1 MYDWTAEASSSI
13 NRVFHGVGY
22 GATSDYWYAGGR
34 DYDGPTLSIQYG
46 KLHRFAFSI
55 IYIKDPYISS
65 KANEIICSIS
75 AGDTLVRNYY
85 KYNDEEAITGIMFF
99 RYSNG
104 IEYTAP
110 LLVSKS
116 KDAVTYYTNYDKK
129 PETSSGSIQY
139 KGETYYYSSTGQ
151 WFEFFDYTTYFPVI
165 NTTNTMFTNMEDAAL
180 KLLQMY
186 FKCIMKNK

>member
-1 MYDWTAEASSSI
+1 MAGNMHDW
-13 NRVFHGVGY
+13 VVGALAHY
-22 GATSDYWYAGGR
+22 GRILRGWGYNDSTDYSNAGSYTYNVPSFSYNDCTSR
-34 DYDGPTLSIQYG
+34 ISL
-46 KLHRFAFSI
+46 
-55 IYIKDPYISS
+55 YIKDPYISS

-99 RYSNG
+99 SYSNG

-116 KDAVTYYTNYDKK
+116 KDAVTYYTNHDKK
-129 PETSSGSIQY
+129 LETSSGSIQY

-165 NTTNTMFTNMEDAAL
+165 NTINTMFTNMEDAAL
-180 KLLQMY
+180 RLLQMY
-186 FKCIMKNK
+186 YEE

>member
-1 MYDWTAEASSSI
+1 MAGNVYDWIAESNLNTYRVLRGFVYENDSSSWLAG
-13 NRVFHGVGY
+13 NRRNVDSPY
-22 GATSDYWYAGGR
+22 GNDDRSSRLA
-34 DYDGPTLSIQYG
+34 L
-46 KLHRFAFSI
+46 
-55 IYIKDPYISS
+55 YIKDPYISS

-139 KGETYYYSSTGQ
+139 KGETYYYSSIGQ
-151 WFEFFDYTTYFPVI
+151 WFEFFDYITYFPVI

-180 KLLQMY
+180 RLLQMY
-186 FKCIMKNK
+186 YEE

>member
-1 MYDWTAEASSSI
+1 MAGNVFDFTATAYSS
-13 NRVFHGVGY
+13 NYRATCGY
-22 GATSDYWYAGGR
+22 GYLTDSSNWYAGYR
-34 DYDGPTLSIQYG
+34 DYN
-46 KLHRFAFSI
+46 HFSNYLGYYSSRI
-55 IYIKDPYISS
+55 SLYIKDPYISS

-99 RYSNG
+99 SYSNG

-139 KGETYYYSSTGQ
+139 KGETYYYSSIGQ
-151 WFEFFDYTTYFPVI
+151 WFEFFDYITYFPVI

-180 KLLQMY
+180 RLLQMY
-186 FKCIMKNK
+186 YEE